1 MEWTKI
7 PDHWVMEANGFS
19 WTDGAD
25 DVGGKA
31 RNFRV
36 RYAYDMIF
44 KSLCV
49 DIIEDRAD
57 GTSDI
62 VMQND
67 IYEDADT
74 FHLAVAAFECI
85 FAESGMVKNG
95 QFTKLANLLDL
106 YKKDYS
112 AFASRYVETQQQKIH
127 DAMGLLFS
135 AYKFAKKQQQ
145 SPASASEEFGN
156 LVRVDF
162 RAGKKAYKPSD
173 DLLEQVRGAIKDLG
187 DEDSPIIHSFGG
199 GTPTPKP

>member
-1 MEWTKI
+1 MEWIKI
-7 PDHWVMEANGFS
+7 PDHLVLEAKGFS
-19 WTDGAD
+19 WTDGED
-25 DVGGKA
+25 DVSGKA
-31 RNFRV
+31 RNFHV
-36 RYAYDMIF
+36 RYAYNMIF
-44 KSLCV
+44 KSLCI
-49 DIIEDRAD
+49 DIIEDHED

-62 VMQND
+62 VMQNG

-74 FHLAVAAFECI
+74 FHLAVAAFEQI
-85 FAESGMVKNG
+85 FPECDAVKDG

-135 AYKFAKKQQQ
+135 AYKFARKQQQ
-145 SPASASEEFGN
+145 SPASAAEEFGN

-162 RAGKKAYKPSD
+162 RAGKKAYKPSN

-187 DEDSPIIHSFGG
+187 HEDSPIIHSFGG